1 MKKFD
6 YEKPELNVAEFGKF
20 VQGAS
25 VPGGNSPFGNNGNEG
40 FGE

>member
-6 YEKPELNVAEFGKF
+6 YETPERAEADFGKF

-25 VPGGNSPFGNNGNEG
+25 RPGTAQDNDQGTNDIL
-40 FGE
+40 